1 MNAIDPLKQGK
12 KEENGLYS
20 NHFKHGT
27 HRLTIILTLF
37 FNCMLVHGIA
47 PDELLLGTMIPLIK
61 DTRGNKQCSDNYR
74 ALTIGTGMAKILDIV
89 ILNQQKDKL
98 STSNLQFGFK
108 EKSSTT
114 MCTFMALETIE
125 RYNNSGSDVHVVLL
139 DASKAF
145 DRVDYIK
152 LFNKLLD
159 RGMCPL
165 TVRLLL
171 TMYTKQKL
179 QVKWNNHISHT
190 FDVTNGVRQG
200 GVLSPLLFSV
210 YVDELLEKLKSSG
223 IGCSIDHIFTGALGY
238 ADDIILICPSATAMK
253 EMIGICEGY
262 AKDHNILF
270 NGKKSKYLIFGEYK
284 YNPIITVNNE
294 IVPRCDSAIHLG
306 HLLNTKNTR
315 NAMIEH
321 SITEFNKSFYG
332 FISKFD
338 GCNTTVKS
346 RLFHQYCASMY
357 GSKLW
362 DLTNQKVE
370 DICIQWRKKLR
381 RVLSVSNMTHCDLL
395 PLIADNMPLKVKLDC
410 KYIGFYKSIANSDND
425 LVRYAAKCKLFD
437 HSSTMG
443 RNITYL
449 IHKYELQVEDLLTLS
464 KYKIKD
470 HCYNKWINQI
480 KEEYIT
486 YSLIIKEMIMM
497 KENRTV
503 RLFSDI
509 DCNFI
514 IEFLCII

>member
-1 MNAIDPLKQGK
+1 
-12 KEENGLYS
+12 
-20 NHFKHGT
+20 
-27 HRLTIILTLF
+27 
-37 FNCMLVHGIA
+37 MLVHGIA

-61 DTRGNKQCSDNYR
+61 DTRGQKQCSDNYR

-125 RYNNSGSDVHVVLL
+125 RYNNSGSEVHVVLL

-179 QVKWNNHISHT
+179 QVKWNNHISNT

-210 YVDELLEKLKSSG
+210 YVDELLEKLKNKG
-223 IGCSIDHIFTGALGY
+223 IECSINHILTGALGY
-238 ADDIILICPSATAMK
+238 TDDIILICPSATAMK
-253 EMIGICEGY
+253 EMIKMCEDY

-321 SITEFNKSFYG
+321 SIKEFNKSFYG

-346 RLFHQYCASMY
+346 RLFHQYCSSMY
-357 GSKLW
+357 GSQLW
-362 DLTNQKVE
+362 DLTNQNVE

-381 RVLSVSNMTHCDLL
+381 QVLSVSNMTHCDLL
-395 PLIADNMPLKVKLDC
+395 PLITDNMPIKVQLDC
-410 KYIGFYKSIANSDND
+410 KYIGFYKSIAHSDND
-425 LVRYAAKCKLFD
+425 LVRYVAKCKLYD
-437 HSSTMG
+437 HASTLG
-443 RNITYL
+443 RNMTYL
-449 IHKYELQVEDLLTLS
+449 IHKYELQVEDMLTLS
-464 KYKIKD
+464 KNKIKE

-503 RLFSDI
+503 RLFSNT

-514 IEFLCII
+514 IDFLCII